1 MKLRV
6 FHHNGQL
13 AEFPLEFVHS
23 IEVHGHDAA
32 KKVNAELAKLLKAT
46 PTQVSREPADTSN
59 PTTPGSGAT
68 ASPEPALKDLA
79 TPTDGSPPSPPSD
92 ASSDA

>member
-32 KKVNAELAKLLKAT
+32 EKANKALRDLLRKT
-46 PTQVSREPADTSN
+46 PTQVVREVAAPV
-59 PTTPGSGAT
+59 T
-68 ASPEPALKDLA
+68 AAAAVPEPAPADLEPEA
-79 TPTDGSPPSPPSD
+79 VPAAEPASD
-92 ASSDA
+92 A